1 MVIDFAFGS
10 SFLLDAYHDL
20 VIQPNIVLSWICEAL
35 DSIRKVREGSQEG
48 RRKV

>member
-1 MVIDFAFGS
+1 MI
-10 SFLLDAYHDL
+10 L

-48 RRKV
+48 EKCEMKLKH